1 MWMAVAQVVVSIL
14 GQDTNP
20 NMLIISECVWMLV
33 RKHLETVEKTAVV
46 NG

>member
-1 MWMAVAQVVVSIL
+1 MWTAVAQVVVSIL

-20 NMLIISECVWMLV
+20 NMLIISKCVWMLI